1 MSRFLLLTPLIPS
14 MFGMNTYNELI
25 ESLHEF
31 GCGYLQSMDP
41 LGNVVYFAT
50 ASNKDVMIRMT
61 ETVEMPGIVIE
72 YTAVYD
78 QMVSV
83 S

>member
-1 MSRFLLLTPLIPS
+1 

-25 ESLHEF
+25 ESLEEF

-50 ASNKDVMIRMT
+50 ANNKDIMTRMT

-78 QMVSV
+78 QAEVI
-83 S
+83 

>member
-1 MSRFLLLTPLIPS
+1 
-14 MFGMNTYNELI
+14 MFGMNTFNELI

-50 ASNKDVMIRMT
+50 ASNKDVMTRMT

-78 QMVSV
+78 QAVII
-83 S
+83 

>member
-1 MSRFLLLTPLIPS
+1 

-50 ASNKDVMIRMT
+50 ASNKDIMTRMT

-78 QMVSV
+78 QAVV
-83 S
+83 I

>member
-50 ASNKDVMIRMT
+50 ASNKDIMTRMT

-78 QMVSV
+78 QAVV
-83 S
+83 I

>member
-14 MFGMNTYNELI
+14 MFGMNTYNELT
-25 ESLHEF
+25 ESLNEF
-31 GCGYLQSMDP
+31 GCGHLQSMDP

-50 ASNKDVMIRMT
+50 ASNKDIMTNMT

-78 QMVSV
+78 QAVV
-83 S
+83 I

>member
-1 MSRFLLLTPLIPS
+1 MTRFLLLTPLIPS
-14 MFGMNTYNELI
+14 MFGMNTFNELI

-31 GCGYLQSMDP
+31 GCEYLQSMDP

-50 ASNKDVMIRMT
+50 ASNKDVMTRMT

-78 QMVSV
+78 QAVII
-83 S
+83 

>member
-1 MSRFLLLTPLIPS
+1 MTRFLLLTPLIPS
-14 MFGMNTYNELI
+14 MFGINTFNELI

-50 ASNKDVMIRMT
+50 ASNKDVMTRMT

-78 QMVSV
+78 QAVII
-83 S
+83 

>member
-25 ESLHEF
+25 ESLNEF

-50 ASNKDVMIRMT
+50 ASNKDIMTNMT

-78 QMVSV
+78 QAVV
-83 S
+83 I

>member
-1 MSRFLLLTPLIPS
+1 MTRFLLLTPLIPA
-14 MFGMNTYNELI
+14 MFGMNTFNELI

-50 ASNKDVMIRMT
+50 ASNKDVMTRMT

-78 QMVSV
+78 QAVII
-83 S
+83 

>member
-1 MSRFLLLTPLIPS
+1 
-14 MFGMNTYNELI
+14 MFGINTFNELI

-50 ASNKDVMIRMT
+50 ASNKDVMTRMT

-78 QMVSV
+78 QAVII
-83 S
+83 